1 MGGNSRTKDSIE
13 SLFEMQVPFEERG
26 ELKSV

>member
-1 MGGNSRTKDSIE
+1 MGGNSRTKASIG